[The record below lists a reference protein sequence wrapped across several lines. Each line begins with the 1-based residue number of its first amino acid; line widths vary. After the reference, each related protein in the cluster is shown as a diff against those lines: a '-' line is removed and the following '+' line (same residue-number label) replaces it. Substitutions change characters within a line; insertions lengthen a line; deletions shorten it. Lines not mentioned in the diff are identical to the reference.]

1 MDIEPIIQEYRS
13 LRLHEVL
20 DHDRFNQYAI
30 VHHSSGIEGS
40 TLTENETRL
49 LLEEG
54 VTPKGKPLEH
64 SLMVKDHFAALQFTL
79 AAARNKEPITIGFIQ
94 SIAARV
100 MHSTG
105 SIYENVLGRMD
116 ATKGEFRNE
125 NVSAGGSYFIGYDK
139 VVRYV
144 ERLVEDL
151 NAELAQAQT
160 MGSQLLLSFRAHF
173 DLVSIHPF
181 FDGNGRTSR
190 LLMNYIQEYFQSPLA
205 IVYQEYKNDYFD
217 ALAAARKTEK
227 IQVFYDFMEGQYRK
241 FLQSEIDQYRNDFSR
256 ELTDKEKEIRGSGG
270 SIFF

>member
-1 MDIEPIIQEYRS
+1 
-13 LRLHEVL
+13 
-20 DHDRFNQYAI
+20 
-30 VHHSSGIEGS
+30 
-40 TLTENETRL
+40 
-49 LLEEG
+49 
-54 VTPKGKPLEH
+54 
-64 SLMVKDHFAALQFTL
+64 
-79 AAARNKEPITIGFIQ
+79 
-94 SIAARV
+94 

-105 SIYENVLGRMD
+105 SIYENVLGRVD
-116 ATKGEFRNE
+116 ATKGEFRNG

-160 MGSQLLLSFRAHF
+160 MESQLLLSFRAHF

-190 LLMNYIQEYFQSPLA
+190 LLMNYIQEYFQLPLS
-205 IVYQEYKNDYFD
+205 IVYQEDKNDYFD
-217 ALAAARKTEK
+217 ALSAARKAEN
-227 IQVFYDFMEGQYRK
+227 IQIFYDFMEGQYRK